1 MIYDETTDQNVLDL
15 DTTKKDLISNI
26 KEIIETHGEFGCG
39 EVEASYSPSVEN
51 QKGNLCHLIE
61 YFNKDT
67 VDVEVYGNWENSIDT
82 YTLTYEELDI
92 ETLNY
97 ILELC
102 QTWEE
107 NQEDE

>member
-39 EVEASYSPSVEN
+39 EVEASHSPTVNN
-51 QKGNLCHLIE
+51 QKGNLRHLIE

-67 VDVEVYGNWENSIDT
+67 VEVEVYGNWEDSIDA
-82 YTLTYEELDI
+82 YSLTYEELDI